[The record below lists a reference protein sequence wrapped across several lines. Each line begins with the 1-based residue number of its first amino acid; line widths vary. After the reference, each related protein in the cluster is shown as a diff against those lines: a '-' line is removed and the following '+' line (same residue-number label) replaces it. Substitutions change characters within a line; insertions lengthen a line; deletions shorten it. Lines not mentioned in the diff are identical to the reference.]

1 MTRLLVLPRTERGV
15 LRQCKERGV
24 VTKIV
29 AVELRHIDA
38 PIGDSVGAESE
49 MTHSSSDQ

>member
-1 MTRLLVLPRTERGV
+1 M

-29 AVELRHIDA
+29 AVELRHIYE